1 MILCVFSY
9 WFGTRKLSHSAF
21 RIKSHTHTHTP
32 ENIKL
37 TLVKLFGVIIS
48 SIYIYI
54 HILPKNDWIL
64 YSLPSSPVDIV
75 FIIYTRSEGLPL
87 STRLYPPCQGRALAT
102 LDKEWW
108 PWPCVAWHLW
118 LVIKWMDGKDWS
130 SHVVWK
136 YQLLNVHQ
144 YSSMFNHAWFVASMC
159 GKEHVKQH
167 APWRVIWNFPAC
179 I

>member
-1 MILCVFSY
+1 MWS
-9 WFGTRKLSHSAF
+9 
-21 RIKSHTHTHTP
+21 
-32 ENIKL
+32 
-37 TLVKLFGVIIS
+37 LVPR
-48 SIYIYI
+48 Y
-54 HILPKNDWIL
+54 ILPNNDWIL
-64 YSLPSSPVDIV
+64 YSLPSSPVGIV
-75 FIIYTRSEGLPL
+75 LIIYTRSEGLPL

-144 YSSMFNHAWFVASMC
+144 YLSMFNQAWFVGSMC
-159 GKEHVKQH
+159 GKEHVKLYMPRGEESRLFETCQLAFREDPIDPLISSWNKPQQH
-167 APWRVIWNFPAC
+167 MGLGLNL
-179 I
+179 